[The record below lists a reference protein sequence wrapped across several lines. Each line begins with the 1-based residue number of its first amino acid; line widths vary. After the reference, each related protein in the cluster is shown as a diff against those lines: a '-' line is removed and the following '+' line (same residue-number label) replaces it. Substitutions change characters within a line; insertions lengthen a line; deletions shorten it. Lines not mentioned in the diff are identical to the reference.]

1 MANVYL
7 VVGSNGEPY
16 EDYYSETL
24 GAFSTLEKAVSYI
37 EDERKMTKRRDNY
50 WSREIPTYPRREECE
65 SEEEWEYWH
74 EEDGS
79 LAPICVEHEDAWIDV
94 MELL

>member
-1 MANVYL
+1 MTKVYL

-37 EDERKMTKRRDNY
+37 ENDRKMTKRRDNY
-50 WSREIPTYPRREECE
+50 WSREIYIYPRREDCTV
-65 SEEEWEYWH
+65 EEWEHYH

-79 LAPICVEHEDAWIDV
+79 LAPIYVEYEDAWINE